1 MSKLVSL
8 LMANPDKPV
17 KKKVRT
23 AKLNRLYEALRSI
36 EQDADPSIQAW
47 DELSTAVKL
56 TDTLINC
63 GPWQLVDLEVRV
75 EDSQG
80 LLKDAMLALAIAGIR
95 RLEGKPLRLDGAGIQ
110 AVRATLADYAVC
122 LENVSE
128 RSILRAEILT
138 RKRFQ

>member
-1 MSKLVSL
+1 MSKLISL

-56 TDTLINC
+56 VDTLVNW
-63 GPWQLVDLEVRV
+63 GPWQLEDLEVRV

-80 LLKDAMLALAIAGIR
+80 LLKDAMLALSIAGIR

-110 AVRATLADYAVC
+110 AVRATLVDYATC

-138 RKRFQ
+138 RKRFS

>member
-1 MSKLVSL
+1 MDKLSL
-8 LMANPDKPV
+8 LMANPDRPL
-17 KKKVRT
+17 KKKLRT

-36 EQDADPSIQAW
+36 EQDANPEISAW

-63 GPWQLVDLEVRV
+63 GPWQLGDLEVRV

-95 RLEGKPLRLDGAGIQ
+95 RLEGKSLRMDGAGIQ
-110 AVRATLADYAVC
+110 AVRATLADYATC
-122 LENVSE
+122 LENLSE
-128 RSILRAEILT
+128 RSILRATIIT
-138 RKRFQ
+138 RKRFS